1 MEGATLGPAGLSQG
15 KKKQSCFGCLVVVVG
30 KFSRFFCPP
39 SLILSFLPSCSATT
53 AGLRQDEDKVYPLP
67 ELPFAPNL
75 PPLPSS
81 LC

>member
-15 KKKQSCFGCLVVVVG
+15 KKKTKLLWV
-30 KFSRFFCPP
+30 FSGGGGEILPFFLS
-39 SLILSFLPSCSATT
+39 SLILSFLLSCSATT